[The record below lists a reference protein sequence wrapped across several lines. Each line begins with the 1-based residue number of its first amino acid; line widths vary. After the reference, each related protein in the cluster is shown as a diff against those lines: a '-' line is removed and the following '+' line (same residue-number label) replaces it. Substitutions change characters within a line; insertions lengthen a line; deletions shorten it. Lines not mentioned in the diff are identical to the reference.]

1 LGTSVTQATK
11 HNMASPQ
18 WKAYQP
24 PVQDP
29 AILAFQR
36 APAPTFSNGVNGVNG
51 LQPASNNAASVRET
65 GIVEKLLHSYGFL
78 QCCERDARL
87 FFHFSEYAGNIE
99 TVKIGDPVEFQMS
112 FDRKTGKPIA
122 CAVVGVTP
130 GTVSFEILSDEKVT
144 GSVAQEAKPTK
155 LKGGGAANQ
164 DGLGRVTYEQK
175 GECFFLPFSME
186 DIEGSNKLHV
196 GDEVTFFMSTDKRN
210 GNIRARKVKLVQA
223 AEQEKVEGVVCS
235 MKDSFGFIERSDVVR
250 EIFFHYS
257 EFQGN
262 INELVLGDDVE
273 FSIQTRNNKEVATE
287 IKKLPEGTVIFEDVA
302 LEKRRGK
309 VQKTLK
315 GQHGR
320 RQSDPLAGRIVYET
334 VNGPI
339 EIPFGDKDQHGDY
352 TLQPGDIVD
361 FNIATDRRDKLQRAT
376 NIVLVEDTF
385 KVNLENREKG
395 VVAAIKEGFGFIT
408 CADRDQRMFFHF
420 SELMQPSNELKVGDE
435 LEFTVVQDP
444 TSASRQISIRI
455 VLLPKGSVS
464 FETTLPQRII
474 GSVEKE
480 SISKQQGKTKE
491 PSPGIIM
498 YDVNGTKQTIPY
510 TTKAFQGTVP
520 KYGDKVEFQICES
533 RRNNTKTAVNVK
545 VLSRAPVMKQQG
557 FIATLK
563 DSFGFIET
571 AEHDREIFFHFSAFE
586 GDPNELDVGEE
597 VEFTLSKKT
606 SKVSAEKLK
615 LLPKGTVAPE
625 TILPDIFEGR
635 IVRCMRIIN
644 PDQDEYPGL
653 VQVGTEENPNAC
665 TFPYGITSLADKRD
679 FLQKGDL
686 VKFQVAKVNT
696 TGEKRAAKIAAVRK
710 IIRAKVDS
718 VKGQFGF
725 LQHEAEEGKKLF
737 FHMSEVHDNAE
748 LQSGDTVEFVVV
760 HNQRNGKYSAVSLRK
775 ISEMKRPERLMS
787 RLKSEDVG
795 PKIVTIRQPR
805 GPDGT
810 KGFSQPRQKKMLSE
824 I

>member
-1 LGTSVTQATK
+1 MGTSVTQATK